1 MSVLI
6 YGASGTGKEYVAHR
20 IHQLSKRADKPFIA
34 IDCGAMLKELSASEF
49 FGHKKGSFTGAVTDK
64 TGAFVEANGG
74 TLFLDEIGNL
84 SYEVQ
89 VQLLRAIQERR
100 IRPVGATQEIEVDVR
115 LICATNENLPEAIAK
130 GEFREDLYHR
140 LNEFTLHMP
149 LLKDRGEDI
158 LLFADFFLQQA
169 NKELE
174 KDILGFDISAT
185 QAMLNYSWP
194 GNLRQLKN
202 IVKRATLLAHGEFI
216 RKEDLGN
223 ELNEQTSF
231 ESPSSS
237 GTLKLFDESTEKER
251 ILQAL
256 HATQYNKSKAAQLLG
271 IDRKTLYNKLK
282 IYNIP
287 QS

>member
-1 MSVLI
+1 MNFVFPLGI
-6 YGASGTGKEYVAHR
+6 VK
-20 IHQLSKRADKPFIA
+20 IN
-34 IDCGAMLKELSASEF
+34 LK
-49 FGHKKGSFTGAVTDK
+49 GRQVN
-64 TGAFVEANGG
+64 VNY
-74 TLFLDEIGNL
+74 
-84 SYEVQ
+84 YE
-89 VQLLRAIQERR
+89 
-100 IRPVGATQEIEVDVR
+100 D
-115 LICATNENLPEAIAK
+115 
-130 GEFREDLYHR
+130 
-140 LNEFTLHMP
+140 
-149 LLKDRGEDI
+149 
-158 LLFADFFLQQA
+158 
-169 NKELE
+169 KELE